1 MEHSTLSSVEI
12 FNVDKQRLLVKLT
25 KINAS
30 GREKKT
36 SNLFSNFHYVKFSVK
51 TMKKKKTLYSNLDL
65 SQIAQ
70 RLCNLRSLNKTSE
83 LIAVAIW

>member
-30 GREKKT
+30 GRKKIFK
-36 SNLFSNFHYVKFSVK
+36 SLFLSNFHYVKFSVK
-51 TMKKKKTLYSNLDL
+51 TMKKKLYI
-65 SQIAQ
+65 QTWIF
-70 RLCNLRSLNKTSE
+70 LR
-83 LIAVAIW
+83 

>member
-30 GREKKT
+30 GREKK
-36 SNLFSNFHYVKFSVK
+36 NFK
-51 TMKKKKTLYSNLDL
+51 
-65 SQIAQ
+65 
-70 RLCNLRSLNKTSE
+70 SL
-83 LIAVAIW
+83 L